1 MLLGE
6 MQVKMK
12 MKKDIIEIH
21 RDFQNRSLDNLF
33 NDLIWDAQ
41 TLGEII
47 LSNEMRLNPKKEFK
61 DWPKYLMNV
70 ALEISHNGLIPIEL
84 IDLEKAGGR
93 LLPQDQSYLSSFY
106 MAHLLYSQDYKRD
119 LVQIKSLCLKAV
131 LRLLSTIVLGIDP
144 SAPVEVKKLIEK
156 GIKFDYGEEIAKDK
170 KLQEDGVLP
179 TPEEILRRFKE
190 KLDLF

>member
-12 MKKDIIEIH
+12 MKKDIIEIL

-47 LSNEMRLNPKKEFK
+47 LSNEMRLNTKKEFK
-61 DWPKYLMNV
+61 DWPKYFRNV
-70 ALEISHNGLIPIEL
+70 ALEISLKGPIPIEL
-84 IDLEKAGGR
+84 IDLEKAVGR
-93 LLPQDQSYLSSFY
+93 LLPLEQSYLSSFY
-106 MAHLLYSQDYKRD
+106 MAHLLYSDDQKRD
-119 LVQIKSLCLKAV
+119 LVQIKLLCLKAV
-131 LRLLSTIVLGIDP
+131 LRLLSSIVLGVDP

-156 GIKFDYGEEIAKDK
+156 GIKFDYVVEIAKDK
-170 KLQEDGVLP
+170 KLQEEGVLP
-179 TPEEILRRFKE
+179 TPEDILRRFKE
-190 KLDLF
+190 ELN